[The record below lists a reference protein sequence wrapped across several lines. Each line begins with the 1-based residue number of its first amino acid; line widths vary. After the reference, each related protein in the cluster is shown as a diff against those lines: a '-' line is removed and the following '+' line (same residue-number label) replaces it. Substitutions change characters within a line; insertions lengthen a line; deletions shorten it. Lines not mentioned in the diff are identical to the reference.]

1 MMRDVKQLI
10 EDLRSAA
17 QALEALSDPPPQTV
31 QARQKAA
38 GVVSEARAALRQL
51 TNIGAE
57 PEDFDTETSQW
68 RQARQVADGRRI
80 LANALSIAA
89 QSMFTAADPIAVRR
103 DLARAARG
111 LLAHAAH
118 EQELLGGEPAT
129 LEVA

>member
-1 MMRDVKQLI
+1 MRDVNQLI

-17 QALEALSDPPPQTV
+17 QALEALSNAPPQTV
-31 QARQKAA
+31 QERQNTAS
-38 GVVSEARAALRQL
+38 VVSEARSTLRQL

-57 PEDFDTETSQW
+57 PEDFDTETSLW

-89 QSMFTAADPIAVRR
+89 QSLFTAADPIAVRR

-111 LLAHAAH
+111 LVQHAAL
-118 EQELLGGEPAT
+118 EQALLAGPAGNR
-129 LEVA
+129 EVA